1 MSIFNSISRGFGMRI
16 GSNAANQVTKSSS
29 IDGVFNGL
37 WKFVKWCLIITFLIG
52 VLQGIFG

>member
-1 MSIFNSISRGFGMRI
+1 MSLFNSISRGFGMRI

>member
-1 MSIFNSISRGFGMRI
+1 MSLFNSISRGFGMRI
-16 GSNAANQVTKSSS
+16 GSNAANHVTRSSS